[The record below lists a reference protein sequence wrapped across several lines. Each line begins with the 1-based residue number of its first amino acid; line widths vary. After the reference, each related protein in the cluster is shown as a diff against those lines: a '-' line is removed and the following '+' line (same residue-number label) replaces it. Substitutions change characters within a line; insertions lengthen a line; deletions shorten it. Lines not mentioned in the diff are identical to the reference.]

1 LTEKQRGGEREIRIQ
16 CCLSGNEANMKEVE
30 KVDII
35 FDIIAFAVG
44 DGKGEK
50 KSKRRRRQTGA
61 GLVRL
66 FG

>member
-1 LTEKQRGGEREIRIQ
+1 
-16 CCLSGNEANMKEVE
+16 MKEVE